1 MKAKKKAIKKFAI
14 FFIFYGLLPLISLE
28 IFAQSLF
35 QKELKNKTWIGKLR
49 NDTEGIS
56 SHPLG
61 ITHTPN
67 SEYQSISPFVNSDF
81 KKYRRDNVWLRTD
94 QYGSIKPSSLEFILD
109 NDISNFTLFC
119 GGSVTEGWAVPEGL
133 RIPDSYSRE
142 SRTHAINLAKG
153 GKTLNECIDTIQ
165 SFFTTIDTSPSK
177 IIIANNVN
185 ALMDFGRLKI
195 SAASSNGPKYKELS
209 FRQRLHRLFLE
220 SGLLPGTYWSLH
232 KIKYAVSDDLPMEA
246 SLKSKCCHG
255 AADINSQGP
264 NFDWNSAATKESYRN
279 FLAQSVSR
287 LVQVLKEN
295 RFPVDQTWIFLEPN
309 SFGLKRTVG
318 KTDYRQKLNGF
329 APNNELSL
337 EESKRITD
345 EYDQIYASTF
355 SKHGFN
361 VVTIEPASLKGE
373 YFYDAVHLTAKGTQ
387 FVGEQISNLTSQEQN

>member
-1 MKAKKKAIKKFAI
+1 MKAKKKAIKRFAV
-14 FFIFYGLLPLISLE
+14 FFAFYGLLPLISLE
-28 IFAQSLF
+28 IFAQFLF
-35 QKELKNKTWIGKLR
+35 QEELKNKTWIGKLR
-49 NDTEGIS
+49 NNTEEIS

-67 SEYQSISPFVNSDF
+67 SEYQSISPFVSSDF
-81 KKYRRDNVWLRTD
+81 KRYQRDNVWLRTD
-94 QYGSIKPSSLEFILD
+94 KYGSIKPSSLEYILD

-133 RIPDSYSRE
+133 RIPDSYSKI
-142 SRTHAINLAKG
+142 SGTHAVNLAKG

-165 SFFTTIDTSPSK
+165 SFFITTEKIPSK

-185 ALMDFGRLKI
+185 ALMDFGRFKVL
-195 SAASSNGPKYKELS
+195 AAPSDPPKVKKLS
-209 FRQRLHRLFLE
+209 FRQEIHKLLLKD
-220 SGLLPGTYWSLH
+220 GLLPGTYWSLH
-232 KIKYAVSDDLPMEA
+232 KIKHALSNDLPMEA
-246 SLKSKCCHG
+246 SLKEKCCHG

-264 NFDWNSAATKESYRN
+264 NFDWNSGATKKSYEK

-287 LVQVLKEN
+287 FVQLLKEN
-295 RFPVDQTWIFLEPN
+295 RFPVDQAWIFLEPN

-318 KTDYRQKLNGF
+318 KTDYRQKLTGF

-355 SKHGFN
+355 SKRGFN
-361 VVTIEPASLKGE
+361 VVEIEPESLKGE

-387 FVGEQISNLTSQEQN
+387 FVGEQISNLTSQD